1 MLESHMKHKIA
12 LAWVKSTCFPIVG
25 KLVFIWELYLY
36 ARMMQSVILGYICTK
51 IIFVVARN
59 RKKPFYE
66 NVKIE
71 DIGAEGKAVARVGDM
86 VVFTKL
92 AVPGD
97 IVDLQVTKKRKRY
110 QEAFV
115 KKFKEYS
122 NDRVEAFCEHFGTCG
137 GCKWQMLP
145 YEKQLYYKQK
155 QVQDQ
160 LARIGKVELPEIIP
174 ILGAKENTFYR
185 NKLEFTFSNKR
196 WLTFEEVEN
205 QNEIEKPDAL
215 GFHVPGL
222 FDKVIGINKCWLQP
236 EPSNKIR
243 NFIYEYAIHNKL
255 EFFDI
260 REQKGFLRTLI
271 IRTSS
276 TGEIMVI
283 LTFFREDEKQRVA
296 LLGEINKAF
305 PEITSLLYVINTKGN
320 DTITDQKIERFSGT
334 EYIFE
339 EMEGLRFKIGPK
351 SFYQTNSDQAY
362 NLYKLARDFANLR
375 GSETIYDLYTGTG
388 TIANFVAKS
397 AKKVIGI
404 EYVPEAI
411 EDAKINSEIND
422 INNTAFFA
430 GDMKDV
436 LNKTFIQQH
445 GKPDVIIT
453 DPPRAGMHADVINTI
468 LEVAP
473 DKIVYVSCNPSTQAR
488 DIAILDELYHIEKI
502 CPVDM
507 FPHTHHVENV
517 VLLVKRL
524 E

>member
-1 MLESHMKHKIA
+1 M
-12 LAWVKSTCFPIVG
+12 
-25 KLVFIWELYLY
+25 
-36 ARMMQSVILGYICTK
+36 
-51 IIFVVARN
+51 ARN

-66 NVKIE
+66 KGKIE
-71 DIGAEGKAVARVGDM
+71 DIGAEGKAVAKVGEM
-86 VVFTKL
+86 VVFTKM
-92 AVPGD
+92 AIPGD
-97 IVDLQVTKKRKRY
+97 IVDLQVTKKRKKY

-115 KKFKEYS
+115 KRYKEYS
-122 NDRVEAFCEHFGTCG
+122 SDRVNPFCEHFGTCG

-145 YEKQLYYKQK
+145 YQRQLYYKQK

-160 LARIGKVELPEIIP
+160 LSRIGKMQMPEILP
-174 ILGAKENTFYR
+174 ILGSEENVFYR

-196 WLTFEEVEN
+196 WLTFDEVEAG
-205 QNEIEKPDAL
+205 NEIKKPDAL

-222 FDKVIGINKCWLQP
+222 FDKVIGITKCWLQP

-243 NFIYEYAIHNKL
+243 NFIYDYSIKNQL

-276 TGEIMVI
+276 TGENMII
-283 LTFFREDEKQRVA
+283 LTFYHEDEKKRIA
-296 LLGEINKAF
+296 LLEAVKNAF

-320 DTITDQKIERFSGT
+320 DTITDQKIELYSGS
-334 EYIFE
+334 EYIYE
-339 EMEGLRFKIGPK
+339 EMEGLKFKIGAK
-351 SFYQTNSDQAY
+351 SFYQTNSAQAY
-362 NLYKLARDFANLR
+362 NLYKIARDFADLN
-375 GSETIYDLYTGTG
+375 STQTIYDLYTGTG
-388 TIANFVAKS
+388 TIANFVAKN

-411 EDAKINSEIND
+411 EDAKINSSINEIT
-422 INNTAFFA
+422 NTSFFA

-436 LNKTFIQQH
+436 LNENFVKEH

-468 LEVAP
+468 LKVAP
-473 DKIVYVSCNPSTQAR
+473 AKIVYVSCNPATQAR
-488 DIAILDELYHIEKI
+488 DIAILDELYQIEKI
-502 CPVDM
+502 RPVDM

-517 VLLVKRL
+517 VLLVKRV
-524 E
+524 